1 MGTNARLDTASGA
14 TLVAAAG
21 LARALSLGL
30 VLTAVGVTS
39 AHARVR
45 HNPGPIAYDRHDA
58 MERAQIATART
69 RSARQ
74 VRPQTSSAAPGPAV
88 DVGIADGLRR
98 QLRQQAGEIEKM
110 RQELTEIR
118 RELRPDQ
125 PASVRPL
132 SNRTDTAVASLGS
145 EMPLPDTTP
154 KQPPP
159 ARHVFPATA
168 IQRGQHNDRRRTHR
182 HAGIDLAGA
191 HGSPIVASFGGRV
204 LPSPGRDRGYGPH
217 VIVIKGN
224 DGIVYRYAHLSS
236 VVVRI
241 GQQVETGQR
250 IGGMGR
256 VGRRGRDHLHFEMI
270 PWAEYRRRPYGVHT
284 LNPNDYLGG
293 NRGKRMVAGAAMM
306 GQAAHRYASAH

>member
-1 MGTNARLDTASGA
+1 MGTNARLDTAASG

-45 HNPGPIAYDRHDA
+45 HNPGPIAYDRHDPSDR
-58 MERAQIATART
+58 E
-69 RSARQ
+69 
-74 VRPQTSSAAPGPAV
+74 QTSSAARARQGRPRTSSAAPSPAV
-88 DVGIADGLRR
+88 GIGVADVLRR
-98 QLRQQAGEIEKM
+98 QLKQQAGEIEKM

-118 RELRPDQ
+118 KELRPDQ

-145 EMPLPDTTP
+145 EMPLPDATR

-159 ARHVFPATA
+159 AMHVFPATA

-236 VVVRI
+236 VAVRI

-293 NRGKRMVAGAAMM
+293 DRGKRMVAGAAMM
-306 GQAAHRYASAH
+306 GQAAHRYASAR